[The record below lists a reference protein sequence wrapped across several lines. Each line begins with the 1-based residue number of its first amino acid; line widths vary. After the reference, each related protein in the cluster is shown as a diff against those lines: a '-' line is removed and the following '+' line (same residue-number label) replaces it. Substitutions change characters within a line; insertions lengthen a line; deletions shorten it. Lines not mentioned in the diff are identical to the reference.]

1 MRKFFL
7 TLFCLGAVLTL
18 DATAELNIRFVNSEI
33 ILQQYRAV
41 QGVVETFNRDVQG
54 WNDEAQ
60 RRKREIEELQREL
73 ESQSLM
79 LSNERRQ
86 EKDMEY
92 QRRLNEYEQ
101 YVQSIWGPEGLV
113 EQRNE
118 ELLRPI
124 INKVQTLL
132 AQIAA
137 DEGYD
142 FILDAADNNILYA
155 DPEHDLTQD
164 IVDLLNSEEV
174 GD

>member
-18 DATAELNIRFVNSEI
+18 DAAAELNIRFVNSEI

-41 QGVVETFNRDVQG
+41 QSVVETFNRDVQG

-124 INKVQTLL
+124 INKVQALL

-137 DEGYD
+137 EEGYD

>member
-1 MRKFFL
+1 MRKFLL
-7 TLFCLGAVLTL
+7 TLLCLGAVLTL
-18 DATAELNIRFVNSEI
+18 DAAAELNIRFVNSEI

-137 DEGYD
+137 EEGYD